1 MQAIEQT
8 AILDAEKEWK
18 ILNQLAEI
26 AADIENQTSY
36 YSFQLEESNQI
47 SGTLLVDVHSWI
59 SQLQS
64 LVPNTIPKEVL
75 AVALPNP
82 SPTASASDSQNESAE
97 ASSDIGEEID
107 EKVINETADDES
119 GADSSTYLGAVAE
132 AVAQE
137 LQGNPTAG
145 FENADVLGSEET
157 NENIQQSV
165 NSIEDDDEEL
175 ATINQAIEEAEKI
188 EAQSLSKAQ
197 LNPELEDKR
206 ESNMDEVQE
215 ENEEEEAASWFQE
228 ELAEEQEALVHKDSG
243 REEID
248 SESVLQEELA
258 EEQEALVHKD
268 SGREEI
274 DSESVLQGE
283 TQEPLQV
290 GKTEEEILLGKNA
303 NVSDLEMDTTDHN
316 ENPGKLETFEN
327 VISNSHDTNV
337 ESADAQTIDSEEFI
351 KDDKHVLSRIPED
364 VTPANEPIIADDSNC
379 PDTSES
385 LRALATE
392 DINEPLE
399 ILTPSEVELLASEA
413 SHGGVVEK
421 EKGSEDE
428 EDLVV
433 ELELESED
441 DPQNPA
447 IHEHTETT
455 TQIAAESDKPDQTTI
470 DHKNLNQDFAPG
482 SASIE
487 VETSKFKGEISNYQE
502 FDTRLHLGEVENKS
516 SEFDELQ
523 EISVE
528 EDEVEEN
535 ESVLHPEHLQDALN
549 EETVSEEARELEDTR
564 SSQTANLDRSVG
576 SASNE
581 KSFPEHYFSDEID
594 EKLPQELDS
603 EQEIFP
609 EAKDLKELEA
619 VESSDSILI
628 MPEPVS
634 DSNAEEIANPTDH
647 QSKQSTP
654 DLRFLQERYN
664 RIADAALQEGKLE
677 LAKDCY
683 DSLAKILKLMK

>member
-1 MQAIEQT
+1 MQATEQT

-36 YSFQLEESNQI
+36 YSFQLEEGNQI

-64 LVPNTIPKEVL
+64 LVPNTIPQEVV

-97 ASSDIGEEID
+97 ASSNNGKEID
-107 EKVINETADDES
+107 EKVIKEPAGDES

-145 FENADVLGSEET
+145 FENADVLDSEET
-157 NENIQQSV
+157 NEDILQSV
-165 NSIEDDDEEL
+165 DSIEDDDEEL
-175 ATINQAIEEAEKI
+175 TSINQAIEEAEQI

-197 LNPELEDKR
+197 LNPELEDER

-228 ELAEEQEALVHKDSG
+228 ELAEEQEALSLKDSG

-248 SESVLQEELA
+248 PESL
-258 EEQEALVHKD
+258 
-268 SGREEI
+268 
-274 DSESVLQGE
+274 LQGE
-283 TQEPLQV
+283 TDELLRV
-290 GKTEEEILLGKNA
+290 GKTEGENLLEKNA
-303 NVSDLEMDTTDHN
+303 NVSDLEVDTTDHN
-316 ENPGKLETFEN
+316 ENPGKVETVED
-327 VISNSHDTNV
+327 VISNSHDKNV
-337 ESADAQTIDSEEFI
+337 ASAEAQTVDSEEI
-351 KDDKHVLSRIPED
+351 VKGDKLVLSSIPED
-364 VTPANEPIIADDSNC
+364 VTPANEPIIGDDSKSL
-379 PDTSES
+379 DTSES
-385 LRALATE
+385 SGTLLTK
-392 DINEPLE
+392 DMNEPLE

-413 SHGGVVEK
+413 SHGGVIDG

-433 ELELESED
+433 ELDLESED

-447 IHEHTETT
+447 IQEDTETT
-455 TQIAAESDKPDQTTI
+455 TQITAESEPSDQPTI

-482 SASIE
+482 SASAE
-487 VETSKFKGEISNYQE
+487 VETSKFKGEISNSQE
-502 FDTRLHLGEVENKS
+502 FDTRLHLDEVEDKS
-516 SEFDELQ
+516 SDFDDLQ

-535 ESVLHPEHLQDALN
+535 VGILEPEHSKDELT
-549 EETVSEEARELEDTR
+549 EETLIDEAKELLDTQ
-564 SSQTANLDRSVG
+564 SSQTANLDWSGG
-576 SASNE
+576 SANKE
-581 KSFPEHYFSDEID
+581 KNIEISKNIPEHYFSDD
-594 EKLPQELDS
+594 EKEKLAQEVDS

-609 EAKDLKELEA
+609 EVNDLRESEA
-619 VESSDSILI
+619 TESSDSILI
-628 MPEPVS
+628 IPETIS
-634 DSNAEEIANPTDH
+634 DSYAEELANSNDSH
-647 QSKQSTP
+647 VEQSTP
-654 DLRFLQERYN
+654 DLQFLQERYN
-664 RIADAALQEGKLE
+664 QIANAALEGGKLE

>member
-107 EKVINETADDES
+107 EKVINETAGDES

-175 ATINQAIEEAEKI
+175 ATINQAIEEAEQI
-188 EAQSLSKAQ
+188 EAQSLAKAQ
-197 LNPELEDKR
+197 LNSELKDKR

-248 SESVLQEELA
+248 SESVLQ
-258 EEQEALVHKD
+258 
-268 SGREEI
+268 
-274 DSESVLQGE
+274 GE

-290 GKTEEEILLGKNA
+290 GKTEGEILLGKNA
-303 NVSDLEMDTTDHN
+303 NVSDLEVDTTDHN
-316 ENPGKLETFEN
+316 ENPGKVETFEN

-337 ESADAQTIDSEEFI
+337 DSADAQTIDSEEFI

-581 KSFPEHYFSDEID
+581 KSFPEHYFSDELN

-664 RIADAALQEGKLE
+664 RIANAALQEGKLE

>member
-107 EKVINETADDES
+107 EKVINETAGDES

-175 ATINQAIEEAEKI
+175 ATINQAIEEAEQI
-188 EAQSLSKAQ
+188 EAQSLAKAQ
-197 LNPELEDKR
+197 LNSELKDKR

-248 SESVLQEELA
+248 SESVLQ
-258 EEQEALVHKD
+258 
-268 SGREEI
+268 
-274 DSESVLQGE
+274 GE

-290 GKTEEEILLGKNA
+290 GKTEGEILLGKNA
-303 NVSDLEMDTTDHN
+303 NVSDLEVDTTDHN
-316 ENPGKLETFEN
+316 ENPGKVETFEN

-337 ESADAQTIDSEEFI
+337 DSADAQTIDSEEFI
-351 KDDKHVLSRIPED
+351 KDDKHVLSRIPQD

-581 KSFPEHYFSDEID
+581 KSFPEHYFSDELN

-664 RIADAALQEGKLE
+664 RIANAALQEGKLE

>member
-1 MQAIEQT
+1 MQATEQT

-36 YSFQLEESNQI
+36 YSFQLEEGNQI

-64 LVPNTIPKEVL
+64 LVPNTIPQEVV

-97 ASSDIGEEID
+97 ASSNNGKEID
-107 EKVINETADDES
+107 EKVIKEPAGDES

-145 FENADVLGSEET
+145 FENADVLDSEEI
-157 NENIQQSV
+157 NEDILQSV
-165 NSIEDDDEEL
+165 DPIEDDDEEL
-175 ATINQAIEEAEKI
+175 TSINQAIEEAEQI

-197 LNPELEDKR
+197 LSPELEDER

-228 ELAEEQEALVHKDSG
+228 ELAEEQEALSLKDSG

-248 SESVLQEELA
+248 PESL
-258 EEQEALVHKD
+258 
-268 SGREEI
+268 
-274 DSESVLQGE
+274 LQGE
-283 TQEPLQV
+283 TDELLRV
-290 GKTEEEILLGKNA
+290 GKTEGENLLEKNS
-303 NVSDLEMDTTDHN
+303 NVSDLEVDTTDHN
-316 ENPGKLETFEN
+316 ENPGKVETVED
-327 VISNSHDTNV
+327 VISNSHDKNV
-337 ESADAQTIDSEEFI
+337 ASAEAQTVDSEEII
-351 KDDKHVLSRIPED
+351 KGDKLVLSSIPED
-364 VTPANEPIIADDSNC
+364 VTPANEPIIGDDSKSL
-379 PDTSES
+379 DTSES
-385 LRALATE
+385 SGTLLTK
-392 DINEPLE
+392 DMNEPLE

-413 SHGGVVEK
+413 SHGGVIDG

-433 ELELESED
+433 ELDLESED

-447 IHEHTETT
+447 IQEDTDTT
-455 TQIAAESDKPDQTTI
+455 TQITAASDPSDQPTI

-482 SASIE
+482 SASGE
-487 VETSKFKGEISNYQE
+487 VETSKLKGEISNSQE
-502 FDTRLHLGEVENKS
+502 FDTRLHFDEVEDKS
-516 SEFDELQ
+516 SEFDDLQ

-535 ESVLHPEHLQDALN
+535 VGILQPEHSEDVLTD
-549 EETVSEEARELEDTR
+549 EIVREEAKELPDTQ
-564 SSQTANLDRSVG
+564 SSQTANLDWSGG
-576 SASNE
+576 SANKE
-581 KSFPEHYFSDEID
+581 KNIEISKNIPEHYFSDD
-594 EKLPQELDS
+594 EKEKLAQEVDS

-609 EAKDLKELEA
+609 EVNDLRESEA
-619 VESSDSILI
+619 TESSDSILI
-628 MPEPVS
+628 IPETIS
-634 DSNAEEIANPTDH
+634 DSYAEELANSTDPRTEH
-647 QSKQSTP
+647 STS
-654 DLRFLQERYN
+654 DLQFLQERYN
-664 RIADAALQEGKLE
+664 QIANAALEGGKLE

>member
-8 AILDAEKEWK
+8 TILDAEKEWK

-248 SESVLQEELA
+248 SESVLQ
-258 EEQEALVHKD
+258 
-268 SGREEI
+268 
-274 DSESVLQGE
+274 GE

-290 GKTEEEILLGKNA
+290 GKTEREILLGKNA

-581 KSFPEHYFSDEID
+581 KSFTEHYFSDELD
-594 EKLPQELDS
+594 EKSPQELDS

-647 QSKQSTP
+647 QSEQSTP
-654 DLRFLQERYN
+654 DLQFLQERYN
-664 RIADAALQEGKLE
+664 RIANAALQEGKLE

>member
-107 EKVINETADDES
+107 EKVINETAGDES

-175 ATINQAIEEAEKI
+175 ATINQAIEEAEQI
-188 EAQSLSKAQ
+188 EAQSLAKAQ
-197 LNPELEDKR
+197 LNSELKDKR

-248 SESVLQEELA
+248 SESVLQ
-258 EEQEALVHKD
+258 
-268 SGREEI
+268 
-274 DSESVLQGE
+274 GE

-290 GKTEEEILLGKNA
+290 GKTEGEILLGKNA
-303 NVSDLEMDTTDHN
+303 NVSDLEVDTTDHN
-316 ENPGKLETFEN
+316 ENPGKVETFEN

-337 ESADAQTIDSEEFI
+337 DSADAQTIDSEEFI

-581 KSFPEHYFSDEID
+581 KSFPEHYFSDELD

-664 RIADAALQEGKLE
+664 RIANAALQEGKLE

>member
-1 MQAIEQT
+1 MQATEQRT
-8 AILDAEKEWK
+8 TPDAEKEWK
-18 ILNQLAEI
+18 ILNQLSEI

-97 ASSDIGEEID
+97 ASSDIGEEIG
-107 EKVINETADDES
+107 EKVINETAGDES

-175 ATINQAIEEAEKI
+175 ATINQAIEEAEQI

-248 SESVLQEELA
+248 SESVLQ
-258 EEQEALVHKD
+258 
-268 SGREEI
+268 
-274 DSESVLQGE
+274 GE

-290 GKTEEEILLGKNA
+290 GKTEEEILLGKNS
-303 NVSDLEMDTTDHN
+303 NVSDLEVDTTDHN

-392 DINEPLE
+392 DINQPLE

-487 VETSKFKGEISNYQE
+487 VETSKFKGEISSYQE

-581 KSFPEHYFSDEID
+581 KSFPEHYFSDETN
-594 EKLPQELDS
+594 ENLPQELDS

>member
-1 MQAIEQT
+1 MQATEQT

-36 YSFQLEESNQI
+36 YSFQLEEGNQI

-64 LVPNTIPKEVL
+64 LVPNTIPQEVV

-82 SPTASASDSQNESAE
+82 SPIASASDSQNESAE
-97 ASSDIGEEID
+97 ASSNNSKEID
-107 EKVINETADDES
+107 EKVIKEPAGDES

-145 FENADVLGSEET
+145 FENADVLDSEEI
-157 NENIQQSV
+157 NEDILQSV
-165 NSIEDDDEEL
+165 DSTEDDDEEL
-175 ATINQAIEEAEKI
+175 ASINQAIEEAEQI

-197 LNPELEDKR
+197 LNPELEDER

-228 ELAEEQEALVHKDSG
+228 ELAEEQEALSLKDSG

-248 SESVLQEELA
+248 PESL
-258 EEQEALVHKD
+258 
-268 SGREEI
+268 
-274 DSESVLQGE
+274 LQGE
-283 TQEPLQV
+283 TDELLRV
-290 GKTEEEILLGKNA
+290 GKTEGENLPEKNA
-303 NVSDLEMDTTDHN
+303 DVSDLAVDTTDHN
-316 ENPGKLETFEN
+316 ENPSKVETVED

-337 ESADAQTIDSEEFI
+337 ASAEAQTVDSEEII
-351 KDDKHVLSRIPED
+351 KGDKLVLSRIPED
-364 VTPANEPIIADDSNC
+364 VTPANEPIIGDNSKS

-385 LRALATE
+385 MGTLVTK
-392 DINEPLE
+392 DMNEPLE

-413 SHGGVVEK
+413 SHGGVIDG

-433 ELELESED
+433 ELDLESED

-447 IHEHTETT
+447 IQEDTDTT
-455 TQIAAESDKPDQTTI
+455 TKITAASDPSDQPTI

-482 SASIE
+482 SASAE
-487 VETSKFKGEISNYQE
+487 VETSKFKGEISNSQE
-502 FDTRLHLGEVENKS
+502 FDTRLHFDEVEDKS
-516 SEFDELQ
+516 SEFDDLQ

-535 ESVLHPEHLQDALN
+535 VGILQPEHSEDVLTD
-549 EETVSEEARELEDTR
+549 EIVREEAKELPDTQ
-564 SSQTANLDRSVG
+564 SSQTANLDWSGG
-576 SASNE
+576 SANKE
-581 KSFPEHYFSDEID
+581 KNIETSKNIPEHYFSDD
-594 EKLPQELDS
+594 EKEKLAQEVDS

-609 EAKDLKELEA
+609 EVNDLRESEA
-619 VESSDSILI
+619 TESSDSILI
-628 MPEPVS
+628 IPETIS
-634 DSNAEEIANPTDH
+634 DSYAEKLANSTDPH
-647 QSKQSTP
+647 AEHSTS
-654 DLRFLQERYN
+654 DLQFLQERYN
-664 RIADAALQEGKLE
+664 QIANAALEGGKLE